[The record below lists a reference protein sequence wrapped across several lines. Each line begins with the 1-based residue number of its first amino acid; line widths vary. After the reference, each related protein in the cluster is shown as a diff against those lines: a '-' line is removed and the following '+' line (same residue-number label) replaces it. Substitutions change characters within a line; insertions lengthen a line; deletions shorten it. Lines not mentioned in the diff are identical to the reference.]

1 MSEFAG
7 ILVLVAVLC
16 LCAYVVIS
24 GQAFERKVRGVHADE
39 DRRIA
44 ELLATGVPMRA
55 RILSVSDTGTRLR
68 PHHIRAAVRL
78 LVHESDGTEREL
90 SGLIS
95 IPPLR
100 IPMLVPGREVVARVD
115 PITKEFVVDYGKE

>member
-1 MSEFAG
+1 LNYVVG

-16 LCAYVVIS
+16 VCAYVVR
-24 GQAFERKVRGVHADE
+24 GGLAFEKKVWSAHADE

-44 ELLATGVPMRA
+44 DLRATGVPTPA

-78 LVHESDGTEREL
+78 LVYEADGTEREL

-95 IPPLR
+95 IPPLC
-100 IPMLVPGREVVARVD
+100 IPVCVAGREVVARVD
-115 PITKEFVVDYGKE
+115 PATKEFVIDYGRE